1 MEEYFYLSAT
11 ELAAR
16 LRRGNISAVDVVT
29 AHLERIAAVN
39 PRLNAV
45 VQLDAERALSRAQ
58 AADAAIAAAL
68 ARGDSVGPLHGVP
81 FTVKDVVETTDVIAA
96 AGLRERATLAPTED
110 AVVVARMRAA
120 GAILLGKTNCPPG
133 GGGGDT
139 DNPVY
144 GRTNNPYDLT
154 RTPGGSSGGEAAIIA
169 AGGSPMGLGSDSG
182 GSIRVPA
189 HFCGVA
195 GLKPTSGRVPNTGVF
210 NHPGGLSDPRTQIGP
225 LARSVED
232 LALLFGVI
240 AGPDGRDSGV
250 VPLPVTDYRAVRVS
264 GLRVACYADDGV
276 ASPTV
281 ETSAATLTAA
291 QALAD
296 FGARVME
303 VRPPI
308 AASRGITERY
318 WNMSAL
324 TGAGVETLFS
334 DWDAFRTAMLVFMAD
349 YDAIVCPVDAHPAP
363 KHGDSDPLRFN
374 YTLPYSLT
382 GWPVVV
388 VRVGSSPEGLPIG
401 IQIIAHPWRED
412 VALAVAMRLECDLGG
427 WQPALSL

>member
-1 MEEYFYLSAT
+1 MEEIYYLSAT

-16 LRRGNISAVDVVT
+16 IRRGDVSAVDVVM

-39 PRLNAV
+39 PQLNAV
-45 VQLDAERALSRAQ
+45 VQVDTEGALTQAR
-58 AADAAIAAAL
+58 AADAAL
-68 ARGDSVGPLHGVP
+68 AQGDSFGPLHGVP
-81 FTVKDVVETTDVIAA
+81 FTVKDVMETAGIVAA
-96 AGLRERATLAPTED
+96 AGIPERAGFVPAGD
-110 AVVVARMRAA
+110 ATVVARLRAA

-144 GRTNNPYDLT
+144 GRTNNPYDVT
-154 RTPGGSSGGEAAIIA
+154 RTPGGSSGGEATIIA
-169 AGGSPMGLGSDSG
+169 AGGSPIGLGSDSG

-225 LARSVED
+225 LARFVKD
-232 LALLFGVI
+232 LALAFGVI
-240 AGPDGRDSGV
+240 AGPDGHDSGV
-250 VPLPVTDYRAVRVS
+250 MPVPMTDYRAVRVP
-264 GLRVACYADDGV
+264 GLRVACYAEDGI
-276 ASPTV
+276 APPTA
-281 ETSAATLTAA
+281 ETSAATLAA
-291 QALAD
+291 ARALAD
-296 FGARVME
+296 SGVRVTE
-303 VRPPI
+303 VCPPI

-318 WNMSAL
+318 WNMNML
-324 TGAGVETLFS
+324 TGAQVETLFS
-334 DWDAFRTAMLVFMAD
+334 DWDVFRTAMLVFMAD

-363 KHGDSDPLRFN
+363 RHGDPDPLRFN

-401 IQIIAHPWRED
+401 VQVIANPWREN
-412 VALAVAMRLECDLGG
+412 VALAVATRLESALGG
-427 WQPALSL
+427 WKPARSLKN

>member
-1 MEEYFYLSAT
+1 MEEIFYLSAT

-16 LRRGNISAVDVVT
+16 IRRGDVSAVDVVM

-39 PRLNAV
+39 PQLNAV
-45 VQLDAERALSRAQ
+45 VQLDAEGALIQAR
-58 AADAAIAAAL
+58 AADIAL
-68 ARGDSVGPLHGVP
+68 AHGDNVGPLHGVP
-81 FTVKDVVETTDVIAA
+81 FTVKDVMETEGIVAA
-96 AGLRERATLAPTED
+96 AGLPERAMLVPAED
-110 AVVVARMRAA
+110 ATVVARMRAA

-144 GRTNNPYDLT
+144 GRTNNPYDMT
-154 RTPGGSSGGEAAIIA
+154 RTPGGSSGGEATIIA
-169 AGGSPMGLGSDSG
+169 AGGSPIGLGSDSG

-195 GLKPTSGRVPNTGVF
+195 GLKPTSGRVPNTGVY

-225 LARSVED
+225 LARFVED
-232 LALLFGVI
+232 LALVFGVI
-240 AGPDGRDSGV
+240 TGPDGHDSGV
-250 VPLPVTDYRAVRVS
+250 MPVPVTDYRATRVS
-264 GLRVACYADDGV
+264 GLRVACYTEDGI
-276 ASPTV
+276 ASPTA
-281 ETSAATLTAA
+281 ETSAATLAAA
-291 QALAD
+291 QVLAD
-296 FGARVME
+296 SGAQAAE
-303 VRPPI
+303 VCPPI

-318 WNMSAL
+318 WNMSTL
-324 TGAGVETLFS
+324 TGAQVETLFS

-363 KHGDSDPLRFN
+363 RHGDPDPLRFN

-401 IQIIAHPWRED
+401 VQVIANPWREN
-412 VALAVAMRLECDLGG
+412 VALAVATRLESALGG
-427 WQPALSL
+427 WKPARSLKN

>member
-1 MEEYFYLSAT
+1 MEEYSYLSAT

-16 LRRGNISAVDVVT
+16 LRRCDVSAVDIVT
-29 AHLERIAAVN
+29 AHLERIALVN

-45 VQLDAERALSRAQ
+45 VQLDAEDALRHAR
-58 AADAAIAAAL
+58 AADAAL
-68 ARGDSVGPLHGVP
+68 ARGDGVGPLHGVP
-81 FTVKDVVETTDVIAA
+81 FTVKDVVETAGVIAA
-96 AGLRERATLAPTED
+96 AGLPERAVRVPAED

-144 GRTNNPYDLT
+144 GRTNNPYDVT

-232 LALLFGVI
+232 LALVFGVI

-276 ASPTV
+276 APPTA
-281 ETSAATLTAA
+281 ETSAATLMAA
-291 QALAD
+291 QVLAE
-296 FGARVME
+296 FGARVTE
-303 VRPPI
+303 ICPPI
-308 AASRGITERY
+308 AVSRGITERY
-318 WNMSAL
+318 WSMSAL
-324 TGAGVETLFS
+324 TGAEVEVLFS

-363 KHGDSDPLRFN
+363 RHGDPDPLRFN

-401 IQIIAHPWRED
+401 VQIIAHPWRED
-412 VALAVAMRLECDLGG
+412 VALAVARRLECVLGG
-427 WQPALSL
+427 WQPARSLKNQ

>member
-1 MEEYFYLSAT
+1 MEENFYLSAT

-16 LRRGNISAVDVVT
+16 IRRGDISAVDVVT

-39 PRLNAV
+39 PQLNAV
-45 VQLDAERALSRAQ
+45 VRLDAEGALTQAR
-58 AADAAIAAAL
+58 AADTAL
-68 ARGDSVGPLHGVP
+68 AQGDSVGPLHGVP
-81 FTVKDVVETTDVIAA
+81 FTAKDVMETAGIVAA
-96 AGLRERATLAPTED
+96 AGIPERAMFVPAED
-110 AVVVARMRAA
+110 ATVVARMRAA

-144 GRTNNPYDLT
+144 GRTNNPYDVT

-169 AGGSPMGLGSDSG
+169 AGGSPIGLGSDSG

-189 HFCGVA
+189 HFCGAA

-225 LARSVED
+225 LARFVED
-232 LALLFGVI
+232 LALVFGVI
-240 AGPDGRDSGV
+240 AGPDGHDSGV
-250 VPLPVTDYRAVRVS
+250 IPLPVVDYRAVHVS
-264 GLRVACYADDGV
+264 NLHVACYIEDGI
-276 ASPTV
+276 APPTA
-281 ETSAATLTAA
+281 ETSAATLAAA
-291 QALAD
+291 QVLAD
-296 FGARVME
+296 FGARVTE
-303 VRPPI
+303 VCPPI

-318 WNMSAL
+318 WSMSTL
-324 TGAGVETLFS
+324 TGAGIETLLS

-363 KHGDSDPLRFN
+363 RHGDPDPLRFN

-388 VRVGSSPEGLPIG
+388 VRVGSSSEGLPIG
-401 IQIIAHPWRED
+401 AQVIANPWRED
-412 VALAVAMRLECDLGG
+412 VALAVAMRLESALGG
-427 WQPALSL
+427 WQPARSLKI